1 MCSDNGCGSNC
12 MDIKER
18 YEKLK
23 QKVTKRK
30 KEFDAFIDMLETE
43 TSWLTSPASTRFHL
57 NKEGGLLEHS
67 VGVTE
72 TLLKFREALAPEIS
86 EESCVIVGLLHDAGK
101 IGMPGKP
108 RYLKNDND
116 WEIRKRNMT
125 YKINPQEVYMN
136 LAARSLYL
144 IAKYIPLS
152 DSEAQ
157 AILYHDGQYVEANK
171 EVAHRETP
179 LTFLKHFADLWA
191 SSITEE
197 GRKISED
204 TDYYDRKKEGGNYA
218 V

>member
-1 MCSDNGCGSNC
+1 
-12 MDIKER
+12 MDTHEL
-18 YEKLK
+18 YEVFKK
-23 QKVTKRK
+23 KVIKRK
-30 KEFDAFIDMLETE
+30 KEFGAFMQMLEKE

-72 TLLKFREALAPEIS
+72 TLLKLRETLAPRLS
-86 EESCVIVGLLHDAGK
+86 EETCVIVGLLHDAGK

-108 RYLKNDND
+108 RYLKNDNA
-116 WEIRKRNMT
+116 WEVRNRDMT
-125 YKINPQEVYMN
+125 YKVNPAETYMN

-144 IAKYIPLS
+144 ISKYIPLS

-179 LTFLKHFADLWA
+179 LTLLVHFADCWTA
-191 SSITEE
+191 HIY
-197 GRKISED
+197 ED
-204 TDYYDRKKEGGNYA
+204 GHSVQEDDTYYDKKE
-218 V
+218 